1 MNTFLNYIARDI
13 IKKYGSNLSRVA
25 VVFPNKRA
33 SLFLNEELARLSGKP
48 IWSPAYITIS
58 DLFRR
63 HSSRQVGD
71 PIKLICDLHKVF
83 TACTGSEETLDEF
96 YGWGQLLIADFDDI
110 DKNMADAKKVF
121 ANLKDVHELDD
132 VSYLSDDQREML
144 KKFFSNFSEDHDSE
158 LKRRFLSLWSH
169 FNDIYDL
176 FNESLA
182 RQGIAYEGAL
192 YRQVVEMQQIDF
204 EYDTYLFVGFNMM
217 QKVEL
222 CLCDR
227 LMEEGKARFYWD
239 FDDYYI
245 HHEAGTYIRQYLPHY
260 PNELDLHDAGIYQ
273 NFSKSKKVTFVDAAT
288 ENIQAR
294 YVCDWLKDGRRY
306 RDGRK
311 TAVVMADEKLLNA
324 VVHSLPDEVEN
335 VNVTTGYPL
344 DQAPVSS
351 FVEVLIQ
358 LQTTGRKGS
367 DRYRLHEV
375 NVALRHP
382 YVRYMSDHIE
392 TVFTEI
398 NEKHRR
404 FYLSRQD
411 LSFVPVCDENGKVKG
426 TEQDEGLS
434 LLFRDIE
441 APTQKETV
449 MKLCNWLADVLQWTG
464 RHAGQEQDALLQES
478 VFRMYTLVNRLS
490 GLMVSGDLE
499 IDVRTFQRLLAQLVR
514 STSIPF
520 HGEPVIGI
528 QVMGILETRNLDF
541 EHVLLLS
548 CNEGN
553 MPKGVNDASFIPYS
567 IRKAYGLTTVDNK
580 VAIYAYYFHSL
591 LQRAG
596 DVTLVYNKS
605 TGSGQTGEMS
615 RFMLQLLVESP
626 FRIQQISLQAGKRPV
641 ILQPRAIEKDEAVL
655 NKLDHIRK
663 LSPTAINKFIRC
675 PLSFFYRYIADIKEP
690 DETEEDEIDNRIFGN
705 IFHRSAELF
714 YDKFGEGATVQKDQI
729 EEYLGHPEQLD
740 VIVDKAFAEKLFNIP
755 EGTTGFKPE
764 YNGLQYINREVIIDY
779 LKQLLRIDA
788 QLAPFEIL
796 GLEKRVS
803 AEMPVKTRQGVR
815 SIKIGG
821 FIDRLDRIAS
831 SGSDREGRIRVIDYK
846 TGNVPQSRINKIED
860 VFATDRIQQ
869 RHSDYFLQSFLYA
882 LIVRQN
888 PDLDRDQ
895 LPVGPALLFI
905 QHAGGKDYDPT
916 LSIGKDKVTDIKA
929 YAGEYKSL
937 LTEVLEQIYDPA
949 AAFLPAE
956 DRSRCQNC
964 PYLKLCGK

>member
-1 MNTFLNYIARDI
+1 MNTFLNYIAKDI
-13 IKKYGSNLSRVA
+13 IKKYGTNLSRIA

-33 SLFLNEELARLSGKP
+33 SLFLNEELARLSDKP

-63 HSSRQVGD
+63 HSNRQVGD
-71 PIKLICDLHKVF
+71 PIKLICDLYKVF
-83 TACTGSEETLDEF
+83 TLCTGSEETLDEF

-121 ANLKDVHELDD
+121 ANLKDIHELDD

-169 FNDIYDL
+169 FYKIYDL
-176 FNESLA
+176 FNERLTG
-182 RQGIAYEGAL
+182 QGIAYEGAL
-192 YRQVVEMQQIDF
+192 YRQVVEMPQIDF

-222 CLCDR
+222 SLCDR
-227 LMEEGKARFYWD
+227 LMKEGKAKFYWD

-245 HHEAGTYIRQYLPHY
+245 HSEAGTYIRQYLLHY
-260 PNELDLHDAGIYQ
+260 PNELDNHDAAIYQ
-273 NFSKSKKVTFVDAAT
+273 NFSKAKKVTFVDAAT

-294 YVCDWLKDGRRY
+294 YVSDWLKTDCRYEDGRN
-306 RDGRK
+306 

-324 VVHSLPDEVEN
+324 VIHSLPDEIKN

-344 DQAPVSS
+344 AQAPVSS
-351 FVEVLIQ
+351 FVNVLIQ
-358 LQTTGRKGS
+358 LQTIGRVDHS

-375 NVALRHP
+375 NMILRHP
-382 YVRYMSDHIE
+382 YICYMSDNSNGI
-392 TVFTEI
+392 FTEI
-398 NEKHRR
+398 NEKHRK
-404 FYLSRQD
+404 FYPSRRD
-411 LSFVPVCDENGKVKG
+411 LSNIIVYDEKGNAKG

-434 LLFRDIE
+434 LLFCDID
-441 APTQKETV
+441 APTQKE
-449 MKLCNWLADVLQWTG
+449 MALKLCNWLGDVLQW
-464 RHAGQEQDALLQES
+464 AGHHIGENGDALLQES
-478 VFRMYTLVNRLS
+478 VFRTYTLINRLS
-490 GLMVSGDLE
+490 GLMTSGDLD
-499 IDVRTFQRLLAQLVR
+499 IDIRTFQRLLTQLIQ

-541 EHVLLLS
+541 DHVLLLS

-553 MPKGVNDASFIPYS
+553 LPKGVNDASFIPYS

-580 VAIYAYYFHSL
+580 VAIFAYYFHSL

-596 DVTLVYNKS
+596 DVTLVYNHS
-605 TGSGQTGEMS
+605 TGNGQTGEMS

-626 FRIQQISLQAGKRPV
+626 FHIQQISLQAGKQPV
-641 ILQPRAIEKDEAVL
+641 ILQPEAIEKDEITL
-655 NKLDHIRK
+655 SKLDNINV
-663 LSPTAINKFIRC
+663 LSPTAINKFLRC

-690 DETEEDEIDNRIFGN
+690 DEAEEDQIDNRIFGN

-729 EEYLGHPEQLD
+729 EEYLRHPEQLD
-740 VIVDKAFAEKLFNIP
+740 VIVDKAFSEKLFNIP
-755 EGTTGFKPE
+755 EKTTGFKPE

-779 LKQLLRIDA
+779 LKQLLKIDI

-796 GLEKRVS
+796 GLEKNVS
-803 AEMPVKTRQGVR
+803 TEMPVKTRKGLQN
-815 SIKIGG
+815 IKISG
-821 FIDRLDRIAS
+821 FIDRLDRVVSPGA
-831 SGSDREGRIRVIDYK
+831 GDRIRVIDYK
-846 TGNVPQSRINKIED
+846 TGNVPQSQVNKIEEI
-860 VFATDRIQQ
+860 FATDRIQQ

-882 LIVRQN
+882 LIVRQDPN
-888 PDLDRDQ
+888 LDKGH

-905 QHAGGKDYDPT
+905 QHAGAKDYDPT
-916 LSIGKDKVTDIKA
+916 LSIGKNKVIDIQE
-929 YAGEYKSL
+929 YAEDYKIF
-937 LTEVLEQIYDPA
+937 LTGVLQQIYDPA
-949 AAFLPAE
+949 IAFLPTE
-956 DRSRCQNC
+956 DRTRCQNC
-964 PYLKLCGK
+964 PYHKLCGK